1 MHAHVKVKVP
11 RSIIPPV
18 AHAII
23 TEGTHRGSVPSKFI
37 VRNDIMVVIVFFLIL
52 FLQLTSA
59 SASSQRSKPLPKTRT
74 KSTFWLVQGRGPLT
88 VAASTLPPLPCLYQE
103 SPRREK
109 ENEEVERV
117 NTGHEHCTIETC
129 PQKRFLLELSIHL
142 NRLELSDDR
151 YM

>member
-1 MHAHVKVKVP
+1 M
-11 RSIIPPV
+11 
-18 AHAII
+18 
-23 TEGTHRGSVPSKFI
+23 
-37 VRNDIMVVIVFFLIL
+37 
-52 FLQLTSA
+52 
-59 SASSQRSKPLPKTRT
+59 
-74 KSTFWLVQGRGPLT
+74 
-88 VAASTLPPLPCLYQE
+88 AASTLPPLPCLYQE
-103 SPRREK
+103 SPRHEK